1 MLEYTY
7 ILTGL
12 ATMPSG
18 IYGIRNKVTEKYYI
32 GSTRDFSKRW
42 SEHKYHLK
50 RGTHHSIKL
59 QRSYDKHGVDSFE
72 FSILKEVEDLDQLQD
87 VEEEFIQLYQSW
99 LNGYNV
105 LKRGAK
111 LGEYEE
117 GTVRNVSEGEYTTR
131 RPCVGKRIE
140 VLRPEK
146 LPWLAKD
153 QRLNVQIPKDEMD
166 ILRGYCKKYH
176 RSMSDVIRAFVRALP
191 G

>member
-1 MLEYTY
+1 
-7 ILTGL
+7 
-12 ATMPSG
+12 MPSG

-32 GSTRDFSKRW
+32 GSTQDFSKRW

-59 QRSYDKHGVDSFE
+59 QRSYDKHGVASFE

-131 RPCVGKRIE
+131 RKIGEAADVRMKKERLN
-140 VLRPEK
+140 LRVSKSRLEK
-146 LPWLAKD
+146 LRRVSM
-153 QRLNVQIPKDEMD
+153 QREKTMTQLVEDWIDRLQEENP
-166 ILRGYCKKYH
+166 
-176 RSMSDVIRAFVRALP
+176 S
-191 G
+191 